1 MSGQAGST
9 PPQVLMVAIGG
20 YGYHYLHALLDEM
33 PPQRAALAGVVD
45 PFAKESAAW
54 PRVRDLGLPV
64 VGDVESFFAAGHHAD
79 LTVVSSPIHFHI
91 PQSLSALAGGSHVLC
106 DKPLG
111 ATVPDVDRIVG
122 ARNRAGRFVMVGY
135 QWSFSD
141 AIQSLKRDLLAGR
154 YGRPL
159 RLATLCAWPRDRAY
173 YQRNAWAGRLRD
185 GATGEW
191 VLDSPANNAMAHFL
205 HNALFL
211 VGPDMERSALP
222 EAVTAELA
230 RAYPIESAD
239 TVACRV
245 LTDGGCEVLFLA
257 SHVTEHAIEPRFRL
271 ECESG
276 VIEYGETGRRIAGT
290 TSDGDVRNYGDPD
303 ATHQFQKLF
312 TAIDRAHSRK
322 TGFVTRSRGVDRP
335 PNAGHEA
342 VSSDVCGVEAA
353 AAQTVCVIAMHESA
367 ADIVPFPSLL
377 RRGHPDS
384 QLHVHRLGEE
394 LRRCYR
400 FSVLP
405 GEIGCPWAAPGRRV
419 LPTLPSCFLDA
430 GPALSAVPGRRAS

>member
-9 PPQVLMVAIGG
+9 PPRVLLAAIGG
-20 YGYHYLHALLDEM
+20 YGYHYLHALLDEV

-54 PRVRDLGLPV
+54 PRVRELGVPV
-64 VGDVESFFAAGHHAD
+64 VGDVEAFFAAGHHAD

-122 ARNRAGRFVMVGY
+122 ARDRAGRFVMVGY

-173 YQRNAWAGRLRD
+173 YRRNSWAGRLRD
-185 GATGEW
+185 GATGAW

-211 VGPDMERSALP
+211 LGPDMERSALP

-239 TVACRV
+239 TVACRI

-276 VIEYGETGRRIAGT
+276 AIEYGESGRRVVGT
-290 TSDGDVRNYGDPD
+290 TSDGDVRDYGDPD

-312 TAIDRAHSRK
+312 VAINNVR
-322 TGFVTRSRGVDRP
+322 RP
-335 PNAGHEA
+335 G
-342 VSSDVCGVEAA
+342 SGVCGVEAA

-367 ADIVPFPSLL
+367 AEIVPFPALL
-377 RRGHPDS
+377 RRGHPDE
-384 QLHVHRLGEE
+384 QLHVLRLEEE
-394 LRRCYR
+394 LLRCYR

>member
-1 MSGQAGST
+1 MSEQAGST
-9 PPQVLMVAIGG
+9 PPRVLMVAIGG
-20 YGYHYLHALLDEM
+20 YGYHYLHALLDEV
-33 PPQRAALAGVVD
+33 PSERAALAGVVD
-45 PFAKESAAW
+45 PLAKASAAW
-54 PRVRDLGLPV
+54 PMVRDLGVPV
-64 VGDVESFFAAGHHAD
+64 VGDVEAFFAAGHQAD

-111 ATVPDVDRIVG
+111 STVPDVDRIVG
-122 ARNRAGRFVMVGY
+122 ARDRAGRFVMVGY

-159 RLATLCAWPRDRAY
+159 RLATLCAWPRDMAY
-173 YQRNAWAGRLRD
+173 YRRNTWAGRLRD

-211 VGPDMERSALP
+211 LGPDMATSALP

-239 TVACRV
+239 TVACRI

-276 VIEYGETGRRIAGT
+276 VIEYGESGRRVEGT
-290 TSDGDVRNYGDPD
+290 TSDGDVRDYGNPD

-312 TAIDRAHSRK
+312 VAINH
-322 TGFVTRSRGVDRP
+322 VRSPGG
-335 PNAGHEA
+335 A
-342 VSSDVCGVEAA
+342 VCGVEAA

-367 ADIVPFPSLL
+367 TEIVPFPALL
-377 RRGHPDS
+377 RRGHPDN
-384 QLHVHRLGEE
+384 QLHVLRLEDE
-394 LRRCYR
+394 LLRCYR
-400 FSVLP
+400 LSVLP

-430 GPALSAVPGRRAS
+430 GPSLSAVPGRSAW